1 MIEVP
6 AAVAIADLL
15 AKEVSFFSI
24 GTNDLIQFTLAVD
37 RMNEQISYLYE
48 PYHPAI
54 LRMLR
59 TVTNAAKERS
69 IPVSVCGEIAG
80 DVNALPIWLGLGIEE
95 LSLSAQAILPL
106 KESMLR
112 TKASD
117 SRRLLEEMFR
127 CSTAR
132 EVRLL
137 ADRFH
142 TETALAPGSIVPRT

>member
-15 AKEVSFFSI
+15 AEEVAFFSI

-37 RMNEQISYLYE
+37 RMNEQISHMYE

-54 LRMLR
+54 LRMIR
-59 TVTNAAKERS
+59 TVTRAAKAQG
-69 IPVSVCGEIAG
+69 IPVSICGEIAG

-95 LSLSAQAILPL
+95 LSLSAQAILPV

-117 SRRLLEEMFR
+117 SRKLLEDMFR
-127 CSTAR
+127 CKTAK
-132 EVRLL
+132 EVRAL
-137 ADRFH
+137 ADQFRA
-142 TETALAPGSIVPRT
+142 ETALAPGSVQPLI